1 MVEPHK
7 DSEMTTLL
15 LLWGI
20 GNMIIIVS
28 LIKDKP
34 IKHDGSVTDSNI
46 TIIYRMNYLETLKRK
61 KHSYE

>member
-1 MVEPHK
+1 
-7 DSEMTTLL
+7 
-15 LLWGI
+15 
-20 GNMIIIVS
+20 MIIIVS

>member
-1 MVEPHK
+1 
-7 DSEMTTLL
+7 MTTLL

-20 GNMIIIVS
+20 GNIIIIVS

-34 IKHDGSVTDSNI
+34 IKHDRSVTDSNI
-46 TIIYRMNYLETLKRK
+46 TFIDRMNYLKTLKRK